1 MKKIAFSLMGFLFFV
16 WVWPQRAYTQN
27 AEEILRKVDQ
37 VLYASKDE
45 QSHLKIILTDKNGR
59 QSERQAVIKQ
69 KGNTMRLF
77 RFTAPAADAGIS
89 FLSLPKNV
97 MYLYLPAFGRERRI
111 ASHVRNQKFAGTDFS
126 YDDMEAKLLEV
137 KYDPVILKQDEN
149 KIILKLIPKPGVQS
163 EYSKTELT
171 LDAHYFYPVSVD
183 YFDRTGRKIKHT
195 DYIFKKIGNYWNA
208 FKITMKDLRTGHQTQ
223 LVSTDVKYD
232 QGLSDSDFSV
242 RALTR

>member
-1 MKKIAFSLMGFLFFV
+1 MKKIALLLMGFFFCV
-16 WVWPQRAYTQN
+16 WIWPQQAFTQN
-27 AEEILRKVDQ
+27 AEEILRKVDR

-126 YDDMEAKLLEV
+126 YDDMEAKLLEM

-149 KIILKLIPKPGVQS
+149 QITLKLTPKPGVQS

-171 LDAHYFYPVSVD
+171 LDAHHFYPVSVN

-195 DYIFKKIGNYWNA
+195 DYSFKKTGNYWNA
-208 FKITMKDLRTGHQTQ
+208 YKITMKDLQNGHQTQ
-223 LVSTDVKYD
+223 LISSGVKYD
-232 QGLSDSDFSV
+232 QGLPDSDFSV